1 MILSSL
7 KKIYFLIATLFG
19 LGWTVIWLWI
29 AIHQV
34 IMINWISDE
43 EYLSSNDYY
52 RYQCD
57 TINKADWTTT
67 PRSEEDKATC
77 IQEERNKMLS
87 QRAYNSKESIISG
100 MTRGIIFLIVF
111 ATHAHIFFKK
121 EN

>member
-19 LGWTVIWLWI
+19 LVGTVIGLWI
-29 AIHQV
+29 AIHQI
-34 IMINWISDE
+34 IMINRISDE

-57 TINKADWTTT
+57 TISKADWTTQT
-67 PRSEEDKATC
+67 LSEEDKALC
-77 IQEERNKMLS
+77 VQEEKDKMLA

-100 MTRGIIFLIVF
+100 MTWGVIFLIVF
-111 ATHAHIFFKK
+111 ATHARVFFKK